1 MILEIR
7 TYRLKPGTEAE
18 FLRVMQQDGV
28 PLLLQFG
35 ISVVACGKSLVADDG
50 SEDAYLIRGFA
61 SLDERR
67 SQEERFYRSAEWRHG
82 PRDAIVS
89 RIQSYHT
96 VVLEAGDG
104 AAASAVASLQG
115 YVQKES
121 LSGRD
126 A

>member
-7 TYRLKPGTEAE
+7 TYRLKPGTGAE
-18 FLRVMQQDGV
+18 FVRVMQQDGV
-28 PLLLQFG
+28 PLLLEFG
-35 ISVVACGKSLVADDG
+35 ISVVACGKSLIADDG
-50 SEDAYLIRGFA
+50 SEDAYLIRAFA

-82 PRDAIVS
+82 PRDAIIS

-96 VVLEAGDG
+96 VVLDAGDG
-104 AAASAVASLQG
+104 AAASALASVAD
-115 YVQKES
+115 YVQEAS